1 MKTTDPRDAGR
12 LLLQREYSEIA
23 ECGRKSHDPVFIPD
37 SYLYEGLVEKVTLLN
52 LT

>member
-1 MKTTDPRDAGR
+1 MKTTDPREAGR

-23 ECGRKSHDPVFIPD
+23 ECQKKPHDPVFIPD
-37 SYLYEGLVEKVTLLN
+37 SYLYEGLVEKVTQLN